1 MAEINLDDV
10 AAFVRVVDRGGFA
23 PVARDLKVPTS
34 TVSRAVARLEET
46 LGTRL
51 VQRTTRSV
59 RATAEGRSFYDE
71 VAPAIAA
78 LHHAARGVEGTD
90 RLPRG
95 RLRVTAPTDLGP
107 NFLAEAVVE
116 FTRRHPRVEVELVL
130 TGRMVNLVEEGI
142 DVALRAGKLADSSL
156 VAKKLGDSPLEMYAS
171 VAYIQARGVPASLEE
186 IDQHD
191 FVNFRPRDG
200 VTRWTLQGPE
210 GEVTRDFRGRI
221 GADDFLSVRSA
232 VLAGGGIGLLARFLV
247 EGCGANEQFVRVLP
261 AYHVVGA
268 PLHVVHASS
277 RNVPARVT
285 AFRDFIIEAFAR
297 RNLPSLAQTVDR
309 AVKKRGKR

>member
-1 MAEINLDDV
+1 MPDMHLDDV

-23 PVARDLKVPTS
+23 PVARALKVPTS

-59 RATAEGRSFYDE
+59 RATHEGRAFYDE

-78 LHHAARGVEGTD
+78 LHHAARGVEETE

-95 RLRVTAPTDLGP
+95 RLRVTAPNDLGTT
-107 NFLAEAVVE
+107 FLAAAVVE

-142 DVALRAGKLADSSL
+142 DIALRAGKLADSSL
-156 VAKKLGDSPLEMYAS
+156 VAKKLGDGPLELYAS
-171 VAYIQARGVPASLEE
+171 VAYAQTRGIPASLE
-186 IDQHD
+186 DLAQHD
-191 FVNFRPRDG
+191 IVNFRPRDG
-200 VTRWTLQGPE
+200 VTRWTLQGPD
-210 GEVTRDFRGRI
+210 GEVEVELRGRI
-221 GADDFLSVRSA
+221 GADDFLSVRA
-232 VLAGGGIGLLARFLV
+232 AIRAGGGIGLLSRFISEPDLTDGV
-247 EGCGANEQFVRVLP
+247 LMRVLP
-261 AYHVVGA
+261 AYHVAGA

-297 RNLPSLAQTVDR
+297 YQMPATPRAVDR
-309 AVKKRGKR
+309 AVRKRSKR